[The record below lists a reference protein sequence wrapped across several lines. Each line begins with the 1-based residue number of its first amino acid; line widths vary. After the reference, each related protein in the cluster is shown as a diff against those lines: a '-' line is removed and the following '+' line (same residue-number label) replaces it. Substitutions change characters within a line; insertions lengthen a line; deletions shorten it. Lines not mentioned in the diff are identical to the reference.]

1 MKRRLRKQKGRSST
15 ASNKTMPIPKGA
27 EIRQM
32 REDRSISVR
41 ELASKA
47 GVSYQAILRWENES
61 GKPHPK
67 TVRKV
72 LLAIQEFPVIP
83 GLTREEPKE

>member
-1 MKRRLRKQKGRSST
+1 MKRKLRKPKTNRKEPQST
-15 ASNKTMPIPKGA
+15 MAIPTGA

-41 ELASKA
+41 ELATKA
-47 GVSYQAILRWENES
+47 GVSYQAILRWENEKA
-61 GKPHPK
+61 KPHPK

-72 LLAIQEFPVIP
+72 LLAIQEFPEIP
-83 GLTREEPKE
+83 GMKREEPKE